1 MFNLPGRINWLNP
14 LVLTGVFVLLV
25 AGFKLVHPLFFWPVD
40 GVRVLGSIEHV
51 EKKRLQFVL
60 ADTLSPGFLA
70 SDMNAVKEG
79 VESLPW
85 VAEAKVRRVW
95 PEQVEIAVTEKKPI
109 ANWLQN
115 GLLDS
120 NLVAFFPTLR
130 PDYSELPKL
139 AGPSGTEKEVWAF
152 YQKLSERLESSG
164 LDVDVVSLARH
175 GAWSVHIKEG
185 PWLLLG
191 KEQTFK
197 RLDRV
202 NSVYSSLKDRWEE
215 VRLVDLRYPNGFS
228 VEWLQ

>member
-25 AGFKLVHPLFFWPVD
+25 AGYKLIQPLFFWPVD
-40 GVRVLGSIEHV
+40 GVRVLGTIDHV

-60 ADTLSPGFLA
+60 ADTLASGFLA
-70 SDMNAVKEG
+70 SDMNEVKKG

-85 VAEAKVRRVW
+85 VAEAQVKRVW
-95 PEQVEIAVTEKKPI
+95 PEQIEVAVTEKQPV

-120 NLVAFFPTLR
+120 NLVAFFPATR
-130 PDYSELPKL
+130 PDFSDLPKL
-139 AGPSGTEKEVWAF
+139 AGPPGSEKEVWAF
-152 YQKLSERLESSG
+152 YEKLRERLLVSELS
-164 LDVDVVSLARH
+164 VDVVSLARH
-175 GAWSVHIKEG
+175 GAWSVHIEDG

-191 KEQTFK
+191 KEQTFE
-197 RLDRV
+197 RLERISAV
-202 NSVYSSLKDRWEE
+202 HSSLKARWEE
-215 VRLVDLRYPNGFS
+215 VRLIDLRYPNGFS